1 MLDDVGTLDDII
13 AAVEA
18 LPIEAFAAQGQA
30 MMLRELVAQRASEYF
45 DSQEYKRQQRIQ
57 LKKNA
62 DRAMREANQ
71 AKLVEKWAKK
81 NISAGDFIRVRGAR
95 DGHGVREVISVESDR
110 LVCRAY
116 ARHHTWRGDTSSVP
130 ADAVM
135 FGTKVFA
142 PRVQMTDHMY
152 NKVTH
157 KFVCGEWKKV
167 TG

>member
-1 MLDDVGTLDDII
+1 MLNDTETLDDII

-30 MMLRELVAQRASEYF
+30 LELRELVSRRSDEYF
-45 DSQEYKRQQRIQ
+45 SSQEYKRQLRIAA
-57 LKKNA
+57 KKNA
-62 DRAMREANQ
+62 ERKTREEAQ
-71 AKLVEKWAKK
+71 AKLNEKWAKK
-81 NISAGDFIRVRGAR
+81 HVHAGDFIRVKGAR

-116 ARHHTWRGDTSSVP
+116 ARHHIWRGDTSSVP
-130 ADAVM
+130 ADAVTL
-135 FGTKVFA
+135 GTKAFT

-157 KFVCGEWKKV
+157 IYVNGGWQKLGV
-167 TG
+167 